1 MPIVVAVISWFSI
14 LVLAMIFEILED
26 TVFIFKLVSKNF
38 ILVVLVL
45 TFLFATYMIVSEVI
59 KELKYKNESPEDK
72 KKREELKKIKGIGK
86 VKAIQLKAICE
97 LSKRMSRP
105 IHLMNVPIRF
115 PSDVSHLLM
124 DELRYEK
131 KELVKVIILNNKN
144 QQSSHR

>member
-1 MPIVVAVISWFSI
+1 MPIVVAAISWFSI

-72 KKREELKKIKGIGK
+72 KKREELEKIK
-86 VKAIQLKAICE
+86 E
-97 LSKRMSRP
+97 WSR
-105 IHLMNVPIRF
+105 R
-115 PSDVSHLLM
+115 
-124 DELRYEK
+124 
-131 KELVKVIILNNKN
+131 NKC
-144 QQSSHR
+144 

>member
-72 KKREELKKIKGIGK
+72 KKREELEKIK
-86 VKAIQLKAICE
+86 E
-97 LSKRMSRP
+97 WSR
-105 IHLMNVPIRF
+105 R
-115 PSDVSHLLM
+115 
-124 DELRYEK
+124 
-131 KELVKVIILNNKN
+131 NKC
-144 QQSSHR
+144 

>member
-1 MPIVVAVISWFSI
+1 MPIVVAIISWVSI

-72 KKREELKKIKGIGK
+72 KKREELEKIK
-86 VKAIQLKAICE
+86 E
-97 LSKRMSRP
+97 WSR
-105 IHLMNVPIRF
+105 R
-115 PSDVSHLLM
+115 
-124 DELRYEK
+124 
-131 KELVKVIILNNKN
+131 NKC
-144 QQSSHR
+144 

>member
-45 TFLFATYMIVSEVI
+45 AFLFVTYMIVLEVI

-72 KKREELKKIKGIGK
+72 KKREELEKIK
-86 VKAIQLKAICE
+86 E
-97 LSKRMSRP
+97 WSR
-105 IHLMNVPIRF
+105 R
-115 PSDVSHLLM
+115 
-124 DELRYEK
+124 
-131 KELVKVIILNNKN
+131 NKC
-144 QQSSHR
+144 

>member
-45 TFLFATYMIVSEVI
+45 AFLLVTYMIVSEVI

-72 KKREELKKIKGIGK
+72 KKREELEKIK
-86 VKAIQLKAICE
+86 E
-97 LSKRMSRP
+97 WSR
-105 IHLMNVPIRF
+105 H
-115 PSDVSHLLM
+115 
-124 DELRYEK
+124 
-131 KELVKVIILNNKN
+131 NKC
-144 QQSSHR
+144 

>member
-1 MPIVVAVISWFSI
+1 MPIVVAIISWVSI

-72 KKREELKKIKGIGK
+72 KKREEKI
-86 VKAIQLKAICE
+86 
-97 LSKRMSRP
+97 
-105 IHLMNVPIRF
+105 
-115 PSDVSHLLM
+115 
-124 DELRYEK
+124 
-131 KELVKVIILNNKN
+131 
-144 QQSSHR
+144 

>member
-1 MPIVVAVISWFSI
+1 MPIVVAAISWFSI

-72 KKREELKKIKGIGK
+72 KKREELKKIK
-86 VKAIQLKAICE
+86 E
-97 LSKRMSRP
+97 WSR
-105 IHLMNVPIRF
+105 R
-115 PSDVSHLLM
+115 
-124 DELRYEK
+124 
-131 KELVKVIILNNKN
+131 NKC
-144 QQSSHR
+144 

>member
-45 TFLFATYMIVSEVI
+45 AFLLVTYMIVSEVI

-72 KKREELKKIKGIGK
+72 KKREELEKIK
-86 VKAIQLKAICE
+86 E
-97 LSKRMSRP
+97 WSR
-105 IHLMNVPIRF
+105 R
-115 PSDVSHLLM
+115 
-124 DELRYEK
+124 
-131 KELVKVIILNNKN
+131 NKC
-144 QQSSHR
+144 

>member
-1 MPIVVAVISWFSI
+1 MPIVVAIISWVSI

-72 KKREELKKIKGIGK
+72 KKRKELEKIK
-86 VKAIQLKAICE
+86 E
-97 LSKRMSRP
+97 WSR
-105 IHLMNVPIRF
+105 R
-115 PSDVSHLLM
+115 
-124 DELRYEK
+124 
-131 KELVKVIILNNKN
+131 NKC
-144 QQSSHR
+144 